1 MGTGITMARFSMTTA
16 PKAAR
21 LLLTLALLAVTGPLA
36 DAAPGADSTPRV
48 RNPAL
53 AAALPLLREGDLIF
67 IRPFINP
74 MLRLVARTTN
84 SWESHV
90 GILFRDARGGWTVA
104 EGAVPLSKFTPVT
117 AFVARSEKD
126 RFEVRRVKATLK
138 PDAVARLR
146 AAAEQRMGVF
156 FDTGYNYDSTRT
168 FCAKLVYDCYRE
180 ATGIA
185 IGRIVTFRDIAEANP
200 DAPMGF
206 WRTWFAGRI
215 PWERRVVTTTS
226 QIRSPALVPV
236 FDSTKFAPASGQ

>member
-1 MGTGITMARFSMTTA
+1 MARFSMTTA

-21 LLLTLALLAVTGPLA
+21 LLLTLALLAVTSPPATAATAA
-36 DAAPGADSTPRV
+36 DAPPREPRI

-67 IRPFINP
+67 TRPFINP

-104 EGAVPLSKFTPVT
+104 EGAVPLSKFSPV
-117 AFVARSEKD
+117 ASFVARSEKD
-126 RFEVRRVKATLK
+126 RFEVRRVKAPLK

-146 AAAEQRMGVF
+146 AAAEQRMGVL

-180 ATGIA
+180 ATGIT

-226 QIRSPALVPV
+226 QLRSPALVPV
-236 FDSTKFAPASGQ
+236 FDSTKFAQASGQ

>member
-1 MGTGITMARFSMTTA
+1 MARFSMTTA

-21 LLLTLALLAVTGPLA
+21 LLLTLALITLAGPLA
-36 DAAPGADSTPRV
+36 APAPAADAPPREPRV

-90 GILFRDARGGWTVA
+90 GILFRDPRGGWTVA

-117 AFVARSEKD
+117 TFVARSEKD
-126 RFEVRRVKATLK
+126 RFEVRRVKAPLK

-146 AAAEQRMGVF
+146 AAAERRMGVL
-156 FDTGYNYDSTRT
+156 FDTGYDYDSTRT
-168 FCAKLVYDCYRE
+168 FCAKLVHDCYRE

-185 IGRIVTFRDIAEANP
+185 IGNIVTFRDIAEANP

-206 WRTWFAGRI
+206 WRAWFVGRI
-215 PWERRVVTTTS
+215 PWERRVITTTS
-226 QIRSPALVPV
+226 QIRSPALVSV